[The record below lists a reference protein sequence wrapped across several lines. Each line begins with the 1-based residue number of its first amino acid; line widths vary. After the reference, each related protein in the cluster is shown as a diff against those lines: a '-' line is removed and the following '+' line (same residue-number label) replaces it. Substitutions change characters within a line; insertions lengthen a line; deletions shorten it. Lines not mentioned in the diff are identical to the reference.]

1 MLPQGNEAGTRYLLG
16 EEVESVAA
24 ETQKLVEK

>member
-1 MLPQGNEAGTRYLLG
+1 MLPQGKEAGTQYLLG
-16 EEVESVAA
+16 EEVESVA

>member
-1 MLPQGNEAGTRYLLG
+1 MLPQGEEAGIRYFLG

-24 ETQKLVEK
+24 DTQKLVEK